1 MQNYGEIDRQL
12 SVIEKSATPEE
23 YRERYNA
30 FVKRNTNV
38 PKNFQKRLEAI
49 SSHIETVEM
58 LCDAREFLSENRL
71 WQTHTE
77 NYTID
82 ELILLKDDDETQ
94 SWKDYIDSLDLERIT
109 PIFDAKETINIIKLL
124 VHIRDEN
131 IQYGLEHLE
140 ELVRRD
146 IIRVF
151 EKVTMNL
158 QHLFENTENV
168 LPTREQLL
176 QLLLPYNDLFLKM
189 YFLETEFYT
198 TTHVGNHFIFSKRIS
213 STDVY
218 KSGVF
223 KSVYSACEQIK
234 VDIIDKLIMENVE
247 PETLL
252 LLAKSY
258 VEIYSA
264 SLPR

>member
-1 MQNYGEIDRQL
+1 MQNYGDIHRQL
-12 SVIEKSATPEE
+12 SAIEKSATPEE

-30 FVKRNTNV
+30 FLKLNTNV
-38 PKNFQKRLEAI
+38 PKNFRARLEAI

-58 LCDAREFLSENRL
+58 LCDAREFLRENRL

-109 PIFDAKETINIIKLL
+109 PIFDAKETINKIKLL

-131 IQYGLEHLE
+131 IQYGLEHLD

-146 IIRVF
+146 IISEF
-151 EKVTMNL
+151 KKVTMKL
-158 QHLFENTENV
+158 HHLFENNF
-168 LPTREQLL
+168 LTREYLL

-189 YFLETEFYT
+189 DFLKKEFYT
-198 TTHVGNHFIFSKRIS
+198 TTVIENRVIFSTPIS

-218 KSGVF
+218 KTGVF
-223 KSVYSACEQIK
+223 ESVYSACKEIK
-234 VDIIDKLIMENVE
+234 VNIIDKLKKENE
-247 PETLL
+247 ETETLL
-252 LLAKSY
+252 LLARSY
-258 VEIYSA
+258 VEIYSV
-264 SLPR
+264 SLPG